1 MAVTAAADLPQRTHK
16 SVVTDLHA
24 WASAT
29 SGANATDTYAAV
41 RELSRLHETGTEAD
55 GQLIGGRGQLIGGR
69 AALQR
74 LLTEERPDA
83 GLKIR
88 RVTDIDELRDR
99 LLDLARCTQRELLSL
114 HAGAAP
120 PSAAL
125 ESSISADQEM
135 LARKVKLRIGY
146 PSEFAAVDH
155 MRDYVQSQ
163 SSLGAC
169 FRFADA
175 IPYRM
180 VISDATRAV
189 VPLVA
194 DAQLMG
200 AIITT
205 EPVLVKGLRYLATA
219 MMRSGREL
227 SAISPDAPSQ
237 GPSEID
243 RKVIQV
249 MGLGLTDDAASKRL
263 AVSERTFRRYVATV
277 MERLG
282 AASRFQA
289 GIRAVERGWL

>member
-16 SVVTDLHA
+16 SNVTDLHA

-29 SGANATDTYAAV
+29 TGANATDTYAAV

-55 GQLIGGRGQLIGGR
+55 GQLIGGR

-163 SSLGAC
+163 SSLGAR

-205 EPVLVKGLRYLATA
+205 EPVLVKGLHYLATA
-219 MMRSGREL
+219 MLRSGREL
-227 SAISPDAPSQ
+227 SAISADAPSQ
-237 GPSEID
+237 GPTEID

-249 MGLGLTDDAASKRL
+249 MGLGLTDDAA
-263 AVSERTFRRYVATV
+263 A
-277 MERLG
+277 
-282 AASRFQA
+282 
-289 GIRAVERGWL
+289 